1 VSAPAPQQ
9 AVLRQAEHLGRRHGK
24 AAVYWQIGDSGSDAA
39 LAFYRSLLRGA
50 GGDPQ
55 ITGLFEMP
63 GLDGRHDYDRDSLA
77 ADLGLAHDDPVLAQA
92 AQAYLAAAR
101 EEFWREA
108 ARLARRRL
116 QASGSRAAGEG
127 GDRRQD
133 ITDPATGLSRL
144 LAERCSTCILR
155 PGDKMHLGAEHTAAF
170 VRQAL
175 DAGSYVVCHQTLTY
189 GDNPD
194 FGPAIC
200 RGFFDAY
207 ANRSPA
213 LRLLRAFSR
222 LTEVEPPQPEA
233 DAR

>member
-1 VSAPAPQQ
+1 VTASAQQ
-9 AVLRQAEHLGRRHGK
+9 AVLRQAERLGRRHGK
-24 AAVYWQIGDSGSDAA
+24 AAMYWQIGDSDGGAA
-39 LAFYRSLLRGA
+39 LAFYQSLLRGA

-55 ITGLFEMP
+55 VTDLFEMP
-63 GLDGRHDYDRDSLA
+63 GLDGRHACDRDSLA
-77 ADLGLAHDDPVLAQA
+77 ADLGLARDDPVLAQA

-155 PGDKMHLGAEHTAAF
+155 HGDKMHLGAEHTAAF

-189 GDNPD
+189 GDNPG

-213 LRLLRAFSR
+213 LCLLRAFGR
-222 LTEVEPPQPEA
+222 LTEVDPPRPEA